1 MQAEFARQG
10 LTHIAT
16 ILKRGAEWPPQALEA
31 AIAELAN
38 EPDEA
43 MKAAVR
49 RATLELSPGYL
60 PPMRKVLDIVIDEA
74 SKIRLRQGMRV
85 EAEHAQQK
93 RKEQAEASAL
103 SMNPQ
108 SRYQEFCQK
117 AIHAM
122 FTTRTPEDKLEVF
135 RVMEQHFPGVGWAH
149 EGARLQRFYEEE
161 A

>member
-16 ILKRGAEWPPQALEA
+16 VLKRGAEWPPQAMDA
-31 AIAELAN
+31 AVAELAN

-43 MKAAVR
+43 MKAAVK
-49 RATLELSPGYL
+49 RAILELSPGYL
-60 PPMRKVLDIVIDEA
+60 PPMRKVLDIVIDEG
-74 SKIRLRQGMRV
+74 SKLRLRQGIRI

-103 SMNPQ
+103 TMDPQ
-108 SRYQEFCQK
+108 SRYQELCQE
-117 AIHAM
+117 AVQTM
-122 FTTRTPEDKLEVF
+122 FTTKTLADKLEVF
-135 RVMEQHFPGVGWAH
+135 RMMEQHFPGIGWAH
-149 EGARLQRFYEEE
+149 EGAQLQRFYEEE

>member
-1 MQAEFARQG
+1 MQAKFAREG
-10 LTHIAT
+10 LNHIAT

-31 AIAELAN
+31 AVAELAN

-60 PPMRKVLDIVIDEA
+60 PPMRKILDIVIDEA

-85 EAEHAQQK
+85 EAEQEQRK